1 MTLIEN
7 FCFDIE
13 SVPLDDSMLDLMIPP
28 FNPDEIKTG
37 NMGAEKAKEKI
48 DRLREEHFK
57 TYRRRAALSPLTGQ
71 VAAIGIIGPEPDER
85 AVMIDSNETE
95 LIKTFF
101 TIFAESI
108 RSPRLSHWIGFC
120 IETFDLPFII
130 RRAWRL
136 GVPIPAGLSTARY
149 ISHHF
154 TDLAASWRLSDFR
167 GPVPSL
173 AELANFFGLPTKTG
187 KGADFA
193 ELLRYDHA
201 AAREYLTTDLVITWQ
216 LAERL
221 GAFHTEPE
229 PGYAEPIDEPEPEPE
244 PAEPELRFF

>member
-1 MTLIEN
+1 MTPIEN

-13 SVPLDDSMLDLMIPP
+13 TAPLDDAVLDLMIPP
-28 FNPDEIKTG
+28 FNPDEVKTG

-48 DRLREEHFK
+48 DRLRDEYFK
-57 TYRRRAALSPLTGQ
+57 TFRRRAALSPLTGQ
-71 VAAIGIIGPEPDER
+71 IAAIGIIGPEPDER
-85 AVMIDSNETE
+85 AIMIDPNESE

-101 TIFAESI
+101 AIFAESI
-108 RSPRLSHWIGFC
+108 RSPRISRWIGFC

-136 GVPIPAGLSTARY
+136 QVPIPAGLSLHRY
-149 ISHHF
+149 LSSHF
-154 TDLAASWRLSDFR
+154 TDLAALWRLSDFR

-173 AELANFFGLPTKTG
+173 AELASFFGLPPKTG

-201 AAREYLTTDLVITWQ
+201 AAREYLTNDLVITWR

-221 GAFHTEPE
+221 GAFHVESPE
-229 PGYAEPIDEPEPEPE
+229 PAPPSDFEPEPEPE
-244 PAEPELRFF
+244 SEPEFRFF